1 MIFDLDGTP
10 PDIGFPDTSLAET
23 DPNGLLA
30 IGGDL
35 SQRRL
40 LDAYRSG
47 IFPWY
52 STGQPILWWSPA
64 PRMVLFPHAL
74 HISRSLRRSMR
85 NKGFRVSSDMAFEA
99 VIRAC
104 SSPRDGLGG
113 TWLLPEM
120 IASYVGLH
128 QAGHAHSF
136 EVWDGDELVGGLYG
150 VSVGQAF
157 FGESMF
163 SLRSDAS
170 KIALCLLAEHATTV
184 PYRIIDCQI
193 HTDHLASLGACEI
206 DRERFHR
213 ELEAAVGA
221 DAAPLAPQAPF
232 SAATL
237 GSAA

>member
-10 PDIGFPDTSLAET
+10 PEIGFPDTGLAET

-35 SQRRL
+35 SQQRL
-40 LDAYRSG
+40 LHAYRSG

-52 STGQPILWWSPA
+52 STDQPILWWSPA

-74 HISRSLRRSMR
+74 HVSRSLRRSMR
-85 NKGFRVSSDMAFEA
+85 NKGYRVSIDTAFEA

-104 SSPRDGLGG
+104 AAPRNGQGG

-120 IASYVGLH
+120 IQSYVDLH
-128 QAGHAHSF
+128 RAGHAHSF
-136 EVWDGDELVGGLYG
+136 EVWEADELVGGLYG
-150 VSVGQAF
+150 VSIGQAF

-163 SLRSDAS
+163 SRRSDAS
-170 KIALCLLAEHATTV
+170 KIAMCLLAERAAEV

-193 HTDHLASLGACEI
+193 HTDHLAGLGACEI
-206 DRERFHR
+206 DRERFHQ
-213 ELEAAVGA
+213 ELEAAVDA
-221 DAAPLAPQAPF
+221 DAAPLTAQAPF
-232 SAATL
+232 PAATIR
-237 GSAA
+237 SAQ